1 MTNIRRYL
9 NMCEEH
15 SMAGKG
21 PIIETIMEETW
32 ELLTEEQKRQVAV
45 MRIEKIMKIL
55 EMKISGMEKMIAIK
69 KEAIANMQKMK
80 EMLK

>member
-1 MTNIRRYL
+1 
-9 NMCEEH
+9 MCEEH
-15 SMAGKG
+15 SMVGKG
-21 PIIETIMEETW
+21 PIIETVMEETW
-32 ELLTEEQKRQVAV
+32 ELLTEEQKKKVAV

-69 KEAIANMQKMK
+69 KEAIANMQKIK

>member
-1 MTNIRRYL
+1 
-9 NMCEEH
+9 MCEKH

-32 ELLTEEQKRQVAV
+32 ELLTEEQKKKVAV

-55 EMKISGMEKMIAIK
+55 EMKISGMEKMIEIK
-69 KEAIANMQKMK
+69 KEAIANMQKIK

>member
-1 MTNIRRYL
+1 
-9 NMCEEH
+9 MCEEH

-21 PIIETIMEETW
+21 PIMETMMSETW
-32 ELLTEEQKRQVAV
+32 ELLTEEQKKKVAV
-45 MRIEKIMKIL
+45 MRIEKLMKIF
-55 EMKISGMEKMIAIK
+55 EMKISGMQKMIEIK

>member
-1 MTNIRRYL
+1 
-9 NMCEEH
+9 MCEEH

-32 ELLTEEQKRQVAV
+32 ELLTEEQKRKVAV
-45 MRIEKIMKIL
+45 MRIEKIMKIF
-55 EMKISGMEKMIAIK
+55 EMKISGMEKMIEIK

>member
-1 MTNIRRYL
+1 
-9 NMCEEH
+9 MCEEH

-32 ELLTEEQKRQVAV
+32 ELLTEEQKRKVAI

-55 EMKISGMEKMIAIK
+55 EMKISGMEKMIVIK

>member
-1 MTNIRRYL
+1 
-9 NMCEEH
+9 MCEEH

-32 ELLTEEQKRQVAV
+32 ELLTGEQKKKVAV

>member
-1 MTNIRRYL
+1 
-9 NMCEEH
+9 MCEKH

-32 ELLTEEQKRQVAV
+32 ELLTEEQKKKVAV

>member
-1 MTNIRRYL
+1 
-9 NMCEEH
+9 MCEEH

-21 PIIETIMEETW
+21 PIIETIMTETW
-32 ELLTEEQKRQVAV
+32 ELLTEEQKKKVAV